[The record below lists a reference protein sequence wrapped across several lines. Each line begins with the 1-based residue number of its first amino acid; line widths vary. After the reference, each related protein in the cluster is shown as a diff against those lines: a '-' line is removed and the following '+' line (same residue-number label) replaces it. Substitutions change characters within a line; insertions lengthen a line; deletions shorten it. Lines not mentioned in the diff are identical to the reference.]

1 MEKEQMMAH
10 ELNAM
15 ETRKTTLNDC
25 VYASF
30 VASPTASTTPVL
42 IPGTAAKAALVPAL
56 RAWNR

>member
-1 MEKEQMMAH
+1 MAH